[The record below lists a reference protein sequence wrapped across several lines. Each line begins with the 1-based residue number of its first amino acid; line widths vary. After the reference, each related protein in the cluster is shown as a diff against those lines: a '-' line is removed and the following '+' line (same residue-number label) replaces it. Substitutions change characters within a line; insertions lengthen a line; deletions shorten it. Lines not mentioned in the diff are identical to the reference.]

1 MPLGRKHLRRSRDA
15 PTGGIGLERTASRL
29 GFTSREV
36 KHTNEPGSV
45 GGYGPAIYKELSLY
59 SYLFYV
65 FYTLMLSARR
75 HPMKQADRI
84 RTYAEEKYVSPARGL
99 RESRFSIRAGDVV
112 REMKLGWGR
121 TPAVCSAL
129 KTRQFLEEN
138 ALRLI
143 SSTGPASGQ
152 TTTVTYTTSSLKKE
166 TTEEHW
172 IARTRGTA
180 CEEH

>member
-1 MPLGRKHLRRSRDA
+1 
-15 PTGGIGLERTASRL
+15 
-29 GFTSREV
+29 
-36 KHTNEPGSV
+36 
-45 GGYGPAIYKELSLY
+45 
-59 SYLFYV
+59 
-65 FYTLMLSARR
+65 MLSAGR

-84 RTYAEEKYVSPARGL
+84 RTYAKEKYISQARGQ

-143 SSTGPASGQ
+143 SKTGPPSGQ
-152 TTTVTYTTSSLKKE
+152 STTVTYTYEFVTKGEKDNKGVDRQDAWNRLRGALKDVFAE
-166 TTEEHW
+166 LGGGEN
-172 IARTRGTA
+172 
-180 CEEH
+180 